1 MYFTGN
7 TVYFSALQIGWV
19 SGVFSYSYC
28 WIFRR
33 YFYQCVCVVWVAVRV
48 FLSAWFLRH
57 FNSARIIYCREY
69 TNTLTPAPM
78 DSARHRSQATGPH
91 TRLVII
97 TFANVFPDENKP
109 IDCWLRWNVMKTRFS
124 LEEITIFNK
133 FLVKVFIFS
142 FSSPHCIARHN
153 RQGGGGWRP

>member
-1 MYFTGN
+1 M
-7 TVYFSALQIGWV
+7 
-19 SGVFSYSYC
+19 
-28 WIFRR
+28 
-33 YFYQCVCVVWVAVRV
+33 

-91 TRLVII
+91 TRLVTI

-109 IDCWLRWNVMKTRFS
+109 IDCWLRGNVMKTRFS

-133 FLVKVFIFS
+133 FLYDNVHERNAQMNKELTVLSREALDTDFAGYPAICFTKSKLFS
-142 FSSPHCIARHN
+142 EKNISLQIQFSRKNTDICSS
-153 RQGGGGWRP
+153 